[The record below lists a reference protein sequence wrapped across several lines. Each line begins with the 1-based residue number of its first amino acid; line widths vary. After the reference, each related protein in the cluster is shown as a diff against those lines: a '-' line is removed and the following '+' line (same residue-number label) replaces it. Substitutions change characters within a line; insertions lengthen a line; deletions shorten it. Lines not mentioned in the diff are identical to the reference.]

1 MRSNNSCQRPLPKS
15 KMIDRAQLEAIVD
28 DNASAEYYNLQS
40 VRVENPAAGLYIRR
54 QGSKVEK
61 VIVR

>member
-1 MRSNNSCQRPLPKS
+1 
-15 KMIDRAQLEAIVD
+15 MIDRAQLEAIIDGVAT
-28 DNASAEYYNLQS
+28 ASAEYYNLQG

-54 QGSKVEK
+54 QGSKAEK